1 MSLTKICLIVA
12 SCCYSVVY
20 GQSGEGMVK
29 DTTQLESANVYG
41 YTKVGEIN
49 RQAYNVTAIDARR
62 LKNTTQD
69 IAHVLDRVPGARLRE
84 TGGLGS
90 DFDLSI
96 NGFSGKRIRFYLDGM
111 SMDNFGPAFQIN
123 NIPINTVER
132 VEVYKGVVPV
142 WLGSDAL
149 GGAVNI
155 ITDNQAKD
163 YLDVSYA
170 FGSFNTHRSNLN
182 AAKTSGS
189 GFTVR
194 LNAFQN
200 YSDNNYEVTVDAA
213 DIRTG
218 KYTPNAKLKRFH
230 DRYHNETAILQLGFV
245 DKNWAD
251 QFLLGITAG
260 QYYKQIQTGARM
272 TAVFG
277 AWHTKG
283 NIVMP
288 TLKYQ
293 KKDVFTKGLD
303 VTLNANY
310 NFGREQSID
319 TVHARF
325 GWYGDSLTL
334 RGKGGEQ
341 WYSHYRYRNNMA
353 NSAATIGYK
362 INDRMYL
369 AFNNTYSHFDR
380 KGVNAVSV
388 NRDLDSIP
396 RKASKNIAG
405 LSYQYTISDRWNATV
420 FGKYLTQHAYTTL
433 VETDVF
439 NGGDTIYT
447 DVRANR
453 QKWGY
458 GIATTYFVKPQLQLK
473 LSYEKTNRLPESEDL
488 FGDVINKEGNWNVQ
502 PESSN
507 NVNLGVNYTL
517 PMKDHR
523 LYVGFGG
530 IYYYAKNFIYN
541 VFNHNTNKLYADNL
555 MDVANL
561 GFETELRYSYKHMG
575 SIGAN
580 LTYQNIRD
588 RRRYRADLPDVYS
601 DTYNQHVPNVPYL
614 FGNVDAN
621 AYFAHVFDQD
631 DKLTIGYNMLYVHD
645 FYLYWENEGAAD
657 SKRIVPTQLAHDINV
672 IYAMKGGKYNVGLEC
687 RNLTDRKLYDNFSL
701 QKPGRSFNLKLRYF
715 IN

>member
-1 MSLTKICLIVA
+1 MSLSKICLIVV
-12 SCCYSVVY
+12 CCCCTAVY
-20 GQSGEGMVK
+20 GQSEESNTK
-29 DTTQLESANVYG
+29 DTTRLKSTDVYG
-41 YTKVGEIN
+41 YTKVGQIN
-49 RQAYNVTAIDARR
+49 RQAYNVTAIDTRQ

-69 IAHVLDRVPGARLRE
+69 IAHVLDRIPGARLRE
-84 TGGLGS
+84 TGGVGS

-96 NGFSGKRIRFYLDGM
+96 NGFSGKRIRFYLDGVP
-111 SMDNFGPAFQIN
+111 MDNFGPAFQIN
-123 NIPINTVER
+123 NIPVNIVER
-132 VEVYKGVVPV
+132 VEVYKGVIPV

-155 ITDNQAKD
+155 VTDNQLKD

-170 FGSFNTHRSNLN
+170 FGSFNTHRSSLN
-182 AAKTSGS
+182 AAKTSRG

-200 YSDNNYEVTVDAA
+200 YSDNNYAVTVDAA

-230 DRYHNETAILQLGFV
+230 DKYHNETAILQLGVV
-245 DKNWAD
+245 DKKWAD

-260 QYYKQIQTGARM
+260 QYYKEIQTGARM

-283 NIVMP
+283 NTVMP

-303 VTLNANY
+303 VILNGNY

-341 WYSHYRYRNNMA
+341 WYSHYRYRNNIA
-353 NSAATIGYK
+353 NSTTTITYK
-362 INDRMYL
+362 INDRQYL

-380 KGVNAVSV
+380 KGFNAVSV
-388 NRDLDSIP
+388 NRELDSIP
-396 RKASKNIAG
+396 RKASKNIVG
-405 LSYQYTISDRWNATV
+405 LSYQYMISDRWNATV
-420 FGKYLTQHAYTTL
+420 FGKYLSQNAYTIL

-447 DVRANR
+447 DVHANR
-453 QKWGY
+453 RKWGY
-458 GIATTYFVKPQLQLK
+458 GIATTYFVRPQLQLK
-473 LSYEKTNRLPESEDL
+473 FSYEKTNRLPESEDL

-507 NVNLGVNYTL
+507 NMNLGVNYTV

-523 LYVGFGG
+523 LYVGLGG
-530 IYYYAKNFIYN
+530 IYYNAKNFIYN

-561 GFETELRYSYKHMG
+561 GFESELRYSYKQMA

-601 DTYNQHVPNVPYL
+601 DTYNQRIPNVPYL

-621 AYFAHVFDQD
+621 AYFAHVFAPD

-657 SKRIVPTQLAHDINV
+657 SKRTVPMQLAHDINV
-672 IYAMKGGKYNVGLEC
+672 IYAMKGGKYNLGLEC
-687 RNLTDRKLYDNFSL
+687 RNITDRKLYDNFSL
-701 QKPGRSFNLKLRYF
+701 QKPGRAFNVKLRYF

>member
-1 MSLTKICLIVA
+1 MLLTKICLIVV
-12 SCCYSVVY
+12 CCCCTVVY
-20 GQSGEGMVK
+20 GQSEAANTK
-29 DTTQLESANVYG
+29 DTTRLESTDVYG
-41 YTKVGEIN
+41 YTKVGQIN
-49 RQAYNVTAIDARR
+49 RQAYNVTAIDTRQ

-69 IAHVLDRVPGARLRE
+69 IAHVLDRIPGARLRE
-84 TGGLGS
+84 TGGVGS

-96 NGFSGKRIRFYLDGM
+96 NGFSGKRIRFYLDGVP
-111 SMDNFGPAFQIN
+111 MDNFGPAFQIN
-123 NIPINTVER
+123 NIPVNTVER
-132 VEVYKGVVPV
+132 IEVYKGVIPV

-155 ITDNQAKD
+155 ITDNQLKD

-170 FGSFNTHRSNLN
+170 FGSFNKHRSSLN
-182 AAKTSGS
+182 AAKTSRG

-200 YSDNNYEVTVDAA
+200 YSDNNYAVTVDAA

-230 DRYHNETAILQLGFV
+230 DKYHNETAILQLGVV
-245 DKNWAD
+245 DKKWAD

-260 QYYKQIQTGARM
+260 QYYKEIQTGARM

-283 NIVMP
+283 NTVMP

-303 VTLNANY
+303 VILNGNY

-341 WYSHYRYRNNMA
+341 WYSHYRYRNNIA
-353 NSAATIGYK
+353 NSTTTITYK
-362 INDRMYL
+362 INDRQYL

-380 KGVNAVSV
+380 KGFNAVSV
-388 NRDLDSIP
+388 NREMDSIP
-396 RKASKNIAG
+396 RKASKNVAG
-405 LSYQYTISDRWNATV
+405 LSYQYMISDRWNATV
-420 FGKYLTQHAYTTL
+420 FGKYLSQHAYTML

-458 GIATTYFVKPQLQLK
+458 GIATTYLVRPQLQLK
-473 LSYEKTNRLPESEDL
+473 FSYEKTNRLPESEDL

-507 NVNLGVNYTL
+507 NINLGVNYTV

-523 LYVGFGG
+523 LYVGLGG
-530 IYYYAKNFIYN
+530 IYYYAKNYIYN

-561 GFETELRYSYKHMG
+561 GFESELRYSYKQIA

-601 DTYNQHVPNVPYL
+601 DTYKKRIPNVPYL

-621 AYFAHVFDQD
+621 AYFAHVLAPD

-657 SKRIVPTQLAHDINV
+657 SKRTVPMQLAHDINV
-672 IYAMKGGKYNVGLEC
+672 IYAMKGGKYNLGLEC
-687 RNLTDRKLYDNFSL
+687 RNITDRKLYDNFSL
-701 QKPGRSFNLKLRYF
+701 QKPGRAFNVKLRYF